1 MTTRV
6 LVLVNRKKQSAVDA
20 EPSIVDA
27 VRTHAELVDVVDAI
41 DPERMPEQG
50 EIDLAITLGGDGTI
64 LQAAKHCVGLG
75 VPMLGVNAGKVGFM
89 AGFEIDRFLE
99 IAPKLLSDLDSL
111 RIRRVDIMHARVR
124 SSEGS
129 LRSDPIALND
139 FVVTAGPPY
148 GIIKIDIAI
157 DGHPGPTI
165 AGDGVIV
172 STPMGST
179 AYNVSSGGPIIEP
192 EVEARIVTPIA
203 AHSLSFRPIVARSDA
218 RITLRVHEVNRD
230 NGNGTTLLVDG
241 QPDICLDE
249 GDVIEIS
256 RYEST
261 VAFVQDPANDY
272 WSTLIHKLG
281 WALAPSAGGINTC
294 ND

>member
-6 LVLVNRKKQSAVDA
+6 LVLVNRKKASAVEA
-20 EPSIVDA
+20 EPAISDA
-27 VRTHAELVDVVDAI
+27 VREHATLVDVVDAI
-41 DPERMPEQG
+41 EPERMPARG
-50 EIDLAITLGGDGTI
+50 EVDLAITLGGDGTI
-64 LQAAKHCVGLG
+64 LQSAKCCLGLD

-99 IAPKLLSDLDSL
+99 LAPALLTDLSSL
-111 RIRRVDIMHARVR
+111 RIRRVDLMEAQIRSAGGEAR
-124 SSEGS
+124 SSA
-129 LRSDPIALND
+129 IALND

-241 QPDICLDE
+241 QPHCRVDE
-249 GDVIEIS
+249 GDVLGITGHGS
-256 RYEST
+256 AVR
-261 VAFVQDPANDY
+261 FVQDPSTDY

-281 WALAPSAGGINTC
+281 WALAPGAGGISTC
-294 ND
+294 DE